1 MRIDITARH
10 FSPSDQLK
18 ELVHIKINKLKKFN
32 YGILNCHVILIKE
45 NSVESVEI
53 ICHVKGHE
61 FIAHE
66 QTVSFEKS
74 LINAIGKIAIQAKK
88 YHKKLISYK

>member
-10 FSPSDQLK
+10 FSPSAQLK
-18 ELVHIKINKLKKFN
+18 ELIHTKINKLTRFN
-32 YGILNCHVILIKE
+32 YGILNCHVILTKE

-66 QTVSFEKS
+66 HGSNFEKS
-74 LINAIGKIAIQAKK
+74 LIHAIGKIAIQAKK
-88 YHKKLISYK
+88 YHKKLISHK